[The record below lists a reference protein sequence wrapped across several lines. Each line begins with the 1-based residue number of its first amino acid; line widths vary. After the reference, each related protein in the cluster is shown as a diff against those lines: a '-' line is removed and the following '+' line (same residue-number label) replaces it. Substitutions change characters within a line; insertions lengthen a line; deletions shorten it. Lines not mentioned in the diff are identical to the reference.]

1 MVLAGAGRFG
11 VSRGYNYQILAPKGA
26 GGVAGAHQARKR
38 RKGPG
43 EVDGEADRRRSGDG
57 DRGRGSAAVLRAP
70 GLRGSARGAPAVVSR
85 GQDGLKA
92 TGGDGIASAE
102 LLTSGGR
109 SALARRRR

>member
-1 MVLAGAGRFG
+1 MLTRLGNEGKGRAKSMARLTGGGA
-11 VSRGYNYQILAPKGA
+11 
-26 GGVAGAHQARKR
+26 
-38 RKGPG
+38 
-43 EVDGEADRRRSGDG
+43 DGEADRRRSGDG

-92 TGGDGIASAE
+92 TGGDGNASAE
-102 LLTSGGR
+102 LLTGGGR